1 MADVL
6 YPLGKQAILSGGI
19 QWKAGGHNFKVSLM
33 DTGVYT
39 YSAAHEF
46 FDDLTGVVDTS
57 GNLASLTYALGV
69 ADAADITI
77 AAVTGNTVEAIVIWR
92 DSGVAGTSELIAYID
107 GASGLPVTPNGGDVL
122 IQWDT
127 YIFAL

>member
-1 MADVL
+1 MAEVL
-6 YPLGKQAILSGGI
+6 YPLGKAAILSGGI

-39 YSAAHEF
+39 YSAAHQF

-77 AAVTGNTVEAIVIWR
+77 TAVAGNTIEAIVIWR
-92 DSGVAGTSELIAYID
+92 DSGVAATSELIAYID
-107 GASGLPVTPNGGDVL
+107 SASGLPVTPNGGNVM
-122 IQWDT
+122 IQWDS

>member
-6 YPLGKQAILSGGI
+6 YPLGKAAILSGGI

-77 AAVTGNTVEAIVIWR
+77 TAVTGNTVEAIVIWH
-92 DSGVAGTSELIAYID
+92 DTGDPATSELIAYID
-107 GASGLPVTPNGGDVL
+107 GAAGLPVTPNGGDIL
-122 IQWDT
+122 IQWGT

>member
-1 MADVL
+1 MADAL
-6 YPLGKQAILSGGI
+6 YPLGKQAILAGDI
-19 QWKAGGHNFKVSLM
+19 QRKAGGHNYKVSLM

-39 YSAAHEF
+39 YSAAHQF

-77 AAVTGNTVEAIVIWR
+77 TAVAGNTIEAIVIWR
-92 DSGVAGTSELIAYID
+92 DSGVAATSELIAYID
-107 GASGLPVTPNGGDVL
+107 SASGLPVTPNGGNVM
-122 IQWDT
+122 IQWDS